1 KHLSQQKNENIIE
14 MIERSDSF
22 REYIKQSEQLK
33 LLFQVALK
41 LEGLPRHMSTH
52 AAGIVIG
59 QRSLMEDVPLI
70 QGPQDTYLTQY
81 AMNDLESIGLL
92 KIDMLG
98 LSNLSLMERI
108 DKTDEKREHI
118 KLEHEQFPITDAAIF
133 KLLQSGLTN
142 GIFQLESNGMKRV
155 LKNLKPDTLED
166 IVAVNALYRPGPMKQ
181 IQVYIDR
188 KQGREAVTYPHS
200 DLEPI
205 LSPTYGVLVYQEQIM
220 QVAHQFAG

>member
-59 QRSLMEDVPLI
+59 KQSLMEDVPLI

-92 KIDMLG
+92 KIDMLVIR
-98 LSNLSLMERI
+98 NIYFFVRI
-108 DKTDEKREHI
+108 I
-118 KLEHEQFPITDAAIF
+118 KSH
-133 KLLQSGLTN
+133 
-142 GIFQLESNGMKRV
+142 
-155 LKNLKPDTLED
+155 
-166 IVAVNALYRPGPMKQ
+166 
-181 IQVYIDR
+181 
-188 KQGREAVTYPHS
+188 
-200 DLEPI
+200 
-205 LSPTYGVLVYQEQIM
+205 YQRL
-220 QVAHQFAG
+220 HNYY